1 MDMEQIIEEG
11 NNMKQYG
18 IYEILTDKIGRE
30 MVENYK
36 RIKVKRELATDEDK
50 EFYQRILNDLN
61 MEFKNRFGFDWEE
74 DGF

>member
-1 MDMEQIIEEG
+1 
-11 NNMKQYG
+11 MKQYG